1 MKDMKTENSRVVKL
15 PMRALH
21 MFGAT
26 TGQVLL
32 ATATHVILYD
42 LAQRQEV
49 ASCQAANVKYVSWSP
64 DGSLLTLLG
73 KHTILVVNKQLEQQC
88 IIHETIR
95 IKSGI
100 WDKDGGIFMYST
112 LNHIKYALSN
122 GYPFLCF

>member
-1 MKDMKTENSRVVKL
+1 MKDMKTDNAKVVKL

-32 ATATHVILYD
+32 ATATNVILYD
-42 LAQRQEV
+42 LAQRVEV
-49 ASCQAANVKYVSWSP
+49 ANCQAANVKYVTWSP
-64 DGSLLTLLG
+64 DMNSLTLLG
-73 KHTILVVNKQLEQQC
+73 KHTILIVNKQLEQQC

-100 WDKDGGIFMYST
+100 WTKDGIFMYST
-112 LNHIKYALSN
+112 LNHIKYALAN
-122 GYPFLCF
+122 G